1 VVEVV
6 TDDAAASA
14 IVSIMLLFSLLLML
28 EEMGG
33 EEMGVW
39 FALVG
44 EDAWGM
50 LWQSA
55 VEDN

>member
-1 VVEVV
+1 MAVAI
-6 TDDAAASA
+6 DDVAASV

-28 EEMGG
+28 DEMGG

-50 LWQSA
+50 LLQR
-55 VEDN
+55 DG